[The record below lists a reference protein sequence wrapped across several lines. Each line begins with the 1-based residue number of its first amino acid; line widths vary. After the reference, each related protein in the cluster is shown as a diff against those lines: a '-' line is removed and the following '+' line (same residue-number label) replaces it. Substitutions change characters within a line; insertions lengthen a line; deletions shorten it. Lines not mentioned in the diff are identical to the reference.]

1 MPNRILLCGLNGSG
15 KSTLGQS
22 LADVLG
28 WQFLD
33 IETYWFPDRTATY
46 AYGTVR
52 TREEVNSLLHDDL
65 LRYHSCILASVKGNI
80 GEENLRLF
88 TAAVYLQVPKEI
100 RMRRIYDRS
109 YGKFGERMLPGG
121 DLYEAEKQFLDMAER
136 RTDAEAEDW
145 LATLTIPV
153 LRADGTLP
161 VRENTDKLSRMLT
174 GQTEHTGE

>member
-1 MPNRILLCGLNGSG
+1 MPNKILLCGLNGSG
-15 KSTLGQS
+15 KSTLGKS
-22 LADVLG
+22 LAESLG

-52 TREEVNSLLHDDL
+52 TREEVHRLLYADL
-65 LRYHSCILASVKGNI
+65 LKYPNCILATVKGNI
-80 GEENLRLF
+80 GEENIRLF

-109 YGKFGERMLPGG
+109 YGKFGDRMLPGG

-136 RTDAEAEDW
+136 RTDEEVEDW
-145 LATLTIPV
+145 LAALTIPV
-153 LRADGTLP
+153 IRADGTLP
-161 VRENTDKLSRMLT
+161 ILENTKILCRILT
-174 GQTEHTGE
+174 GKT